1 MLCSFITM
9 LFFFIAVFP
18 ALLIFRKSIVI
29 SYFDESLEETR
40 GLPRYR
46 RWIWLK
52 M

>member
-29 SYFDESLEETR
+29 SYFDESLE